1 MADRTMKIDCVI
13 VNYNDADTVEK
24 LVKKIAGYP
33 CLDGIVLVDNASTDD
48 SWQRLQELAASAGNK
63 VTVIHAEKNG
73 GYGAGNNLGIRYAV
87 ERNKATHVLIANP
100 DVFFTESCVLRL
112 ARIFQKHP
120 EAGIVTAAI
129 QDKNYKPFQNSWKSQ
144 GFIGQLLFMG
154 PLSRRLWKSFLY
166 YSPRYFQGKK
176 AVWVDEVHG
185 SMLMVDT
192 AAFLA
197 CGGYDEQ
204 IFLYQE
210 EMVLASRMKAAGKR
224 TALLLTES
232 YCHEHSA
239 SISKSY
245 QKELERQQLREQSVL
260 YYMKHYLHIN
270 PLQERLARLWF
281 QGIRAE
287 IRIFRL
293 TQRAY
298 HPFFFVPKPDRKE
311 HRLPSN
317 VS

>member
-1 MADRTMKIDCVI
+1 
-13 VNYNDADTVEK
+13 
-24 LVKKIAGYP
+24 
-33 CLDGIVLVDNASTDD
+33 
-48 SWQRLQELAASAGNK
+48 
-63 VTVIHAEKNG
+63 
-73 GYGAGNNLGIRYAV
+73 
-87 ERNKATHVLIANP
+87 
-100 DVFFTESCVLRL
+100 
-112 ARIFQKHP
+112 
-120 EAGIVTAAI
+120 
-129 QDKNYKPFQNSWKSQ
+129 
-144 GFIGQLLFMG
+144 
-154 PLSRRLWKSFLY
+154 
-166 YSPRYFQGKK
+166 
-176 AVWVDEVHG
+176 
-185 SMLMVDT
+185 MLMVDT
-192 AAFLA
+192 AAFFA

-293 TQRAY
+293 AQRAY

>member
-1 MADRTMKIDCVI
+1 MADRTMKINCVI

-24 LVKKIAGYP
+24 LVKQIADYS

-48 SWQRLQELAASAGNK
+48 SWQRLLNLTTLAEDKIAA
-63 VTVIHAEKNG
+63 VRAQKNG
-73 GYGAGNNLGIRYAV
+73 GYGAGNNLGIRYAA
-87 ERNKATHVLIANP
+87 EKNKATHVLIANP
-100 DVFFTESCVLRL
+100 DVFFTESCVRHL

-120 EAGIVTAAI
+120 QAGIATAAI

-154 PLSRRLWKSFLY
+154 PLSRRLWKNFLY
-166 YSPRYFQGKK
+166 YSPRYFQGRK

-192 AAFLA
+192 AAFLE

-210 EMVLASRMKAAGKR
+210 EMVLASRMKAAGRK

-232 YCHEHSA
+232 YSHEHST

-245 QKELERQQLREQSVL
+245 TKELERQSLREQSVL

-270 PLQERLARLWF
+270 PIQEWLARLWF
-281 QGIRAE
+281 AGIRAE
-287 IRIFRL
+287 ILLFGFAQSAAIFFR
-293 TQRAY
+293 TY
-298 HPFFFVPKPDRKE
+298 VKWI
-311 HRLPSN
+311 
-317 VS
+317 